1 MKKLLYSRWSKN
13 VISLFPISHDSIFQY
28 YSKTNNLKQ
37 RLKINVFSFEK
48 IKSFYVIC

>member
-1 MKKLLYSRWSKN
+1 MFPPVKN
-13 VISLFPISHDSIFQY
+13 AILFFPISHNPIFQY
-28 YSKTNNLKQ
+28 YSKTNDLKQ